1 MLQYL
6 IAWVATA
13 VTFFVID
20 FVWLGVVAKTFY
32 RERIGAL
39 MLDEINVSA
48 AVIFYLVYVLGI
60 VIFAVA
66 PALQS
71 GSWVSALTFGA
82 LFGFFA
88 YATYDM
94 TNFAT
99 LRGWPVEVVVVD
111 ILWGTFLTG
120 ASALIGFLITRAVLP

>member
-13 VTFFVID
+13 VTFFAID

-48 AVIFYLVYVLGI
+48 AVIFYLVYVVGI

-120 ASALIGFLITRAVLP
+120 ASALIGFLITRTVLP